1 MEKSIN
7 PDFSGNLIIWDI
19 PCTFS
24 FSKGYSLL
32 IKPFESETDT
42 FIQKCKEL
50 NGNFNGLDWIHG
62 KSVFEYDYAFHPADE
77 QGHGSYYRGTLTLII
92 DIVLQAFNPK
102 GHEGNYLYDY
112 IDLQGFRAIDFSGRA
127 VDAVF
132 PPKAVVEK
140 TYGKDRKIEWKHYN
154 DYAKEFDTEIKGK
167 PCKLFFTTAID
178 RDYIDKDTNS
188 LGTIY
193 SIVRLEFDDRQDI
206 SMIEPCWQAV
216 CTFLAFCTGQFNVTN
231 LSIGLWDA
239 KKGPGKLD
247 LFGNI
252 DCIINCD
259 EVEDIRSIYPSY
271 YRLPISILGEKVGTL
286 FHLLS
291 DKEAKPV
298 LGFLR
303 KTNTDITIDR
313 NKIRDLC
320 TAFEREFDL
329 RSEELSDSNVVALVS
344 NLQDTVKQ
352 FRQDHPT
359 AIDDDEYNYISSS
372 ISVISRPARKKI
384 ICIHNRYKHTVDK
397 HILDYR
403 LFSPDT
409 PPNTSDEQTEKD
421 IGWLVKTRNSIT
433 HSAGIV
439 DNEIPNLIFSRLKVS
454 LLCSV
459 LERASY
465 SREEIKEIMNSYFKG
480 TVY

>member
-32 IKPFESETDT
+32 IKPFESEKDT
-42 FIQKCKEL
+42 FIQKCKEF

-62 KSVFEYDYAFHPADE
+62 KSFFEYDYAFHPADE
-77 QGHGSYYRGTLTLII
+77 QGLGSYYRGTLTLVI

-112 IDLQGFRAIDFSGRA
+112 IDLQGFRAIDFSGRT

-154 DYAKEFDTEIKGK
+154 DYAKEFDTEIEGE

-320 TAFEREFDL
+320 TAFEV
-329 RSEELSDSNVVALVS
+329 NG
-344 NLQDTVKQ
+344 K
-352 FRQDHPT
+352 
-359 AIDDDEYNYISSS
+359 
-372 ISVISRPARKKI
+372 
-384 ICIHNRYKHTVDK
+384 
-397 HILDYR
+397 
-403 LFSPDT
+403 
-409 PPNTSDEQTEKD
+409 PN
-421 IGWLVKTRNSIT
+421 GW
-433 HSAGIV
+433 
-439 DNEIPNLIFSRLKVS
+439 
-454 LLCSV
+454 
-459 LERASY
+459 
-465 SREEIKEIMNSYFKG
+465 
-480 TVY
+480 